1 MWKKLKSFLS
11 WPTEAAPEAPEV
23 CAPAPAAVRAVPVI
37 SWPRFLELL
46 DVAGGIER
54 MREAGFGHHDVRQAF
69 RRWRKNRGWLDYH
82 IERMI
87 DRAFGLPVTPRA
99 EGGDDGPAVR

>member
-1 MWKKLKSFLS
+1 MWRRLVS
-11 WPTEAAPEAPEV
+11 WFNST
-23 CAPAPAAVRAVPVI
+23 APAAVPVAEPAAVRAVPVI
-37 SWPRFLELL
+37 SWPTFLELL

-54 MREAGFGHHDVRQAF
+54 MRAAGFGHHDVRQAF

-87 DRAFGLPVTPRA
+87 DRAYGLPVTPRA
-99 EGGDDGPAVR
+99 EGEDDAPAR